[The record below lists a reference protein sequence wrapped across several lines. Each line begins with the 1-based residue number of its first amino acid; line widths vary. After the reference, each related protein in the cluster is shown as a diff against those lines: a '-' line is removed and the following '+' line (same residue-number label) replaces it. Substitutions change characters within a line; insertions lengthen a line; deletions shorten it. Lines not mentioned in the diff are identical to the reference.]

1 MNNNWLRACLLNHG
15 LTEKEANKVLLS
27 KDNIVSTLK
36 DIILD
41 AYDIINDMEEHI
53 EYNNVNYL
61 YPTLSNQGQGK
72 VSDKA
77 EVTNTKDKLY
87 SIAGKSNPDLLQ
99 AILDLE
105 NIYLTALDRFEKCF
119 MGIY

>member
-41 AYDIINDMEEHI
+41 AYDIINDMDEHI
-53 EYNNVNYL
+53 EYNIQPDYESLNNNEKYNVINM
-61 YPTLSNQGQGK
+61 K
-72 VSDKA
+72 
-77 EVTNTKDKLY
+77 EW
-87 SIAGKSNPDLLQ
+87 
-99 AILDLE
+99 
-105 NIYLTALDRFEKCF
+105 RH
-119 MGIY
+119 

>member
-41 AYDIINDMEEHI
+41 AYDIINDMEEH
-53 EYNNVNYL
+53 EYNIQPDYE
-61 YPTLSNQGQGK
+61 TLSNDEK
-72 VSDKA
+72 YNVI
-77 EVTNTKDKLY
+77 
-87 SIAGKSNPDLLQ
+87 SIFK
-99 AILDLE
+99 
-105 NIYLTALDRFEKCF
+105 
-119 MGIY
+119 

>member
-27 KDNIVSTLK
+27 KDNIVSVLK

-53 EYNNVNYL
+53 EYNVQPEYE
-61 YPTLSNQGQGK
+61 TLSN
-72 VSDKA
+72 D
-77 EVTNTKDKLY
+77 
-87 SIAGKSNPDLLQ
+87 
-99 AILDLE
+99 
-105 NIYLTALDRFEKCF
+105 EKYNVISLF
-119 MGIY
+119 K

>member
-41 AYDIINDMEEHI
+41 AYDIINDMDEHI
-53 EYNNVNYL
+53 EYNIQPEYETLNNNEKYNVINM
-61 YPTLSNQGQGK
+61 K
-72 VSDKA
+72 
-77 EVTNTKDKLY
+77 EW
-87 SIAGKSNPDLLQ
+87 
-99 AILDLE
+99 
-105 NIYLTALDRFEKCF
+105 RH
-119 MGIY
+119 

>member
-41 AYDIINDMEEHI
+41 AYDIINDMDEHI
-53 EYNNVNYL
+53 EYNIQPDYETLNNNEKYNVVNM
-61 YPTLSNQGQGK
+61 K
-72 VSDKA
+72 
-77 EVTNTKDKLY
+77 EW
-87 SIAGKSNPDLLQ
+87 
-99 AILDLE
+99 
-105 NIYLTALDRFEKCF
+105 RH
-119 MGIY
+119 

>member
-27 KDNIVSTLK
+27 KNNIVSALK

-53 EYNNVNYL
+53 EYNIQPEYETLNNNEKYNIVNI
-61 YPTLSNQGQGK
+61 K
-72 VSDKA
+72 
-77 EVTNTKDKLY
+77 EW
-87 SIAGKSNPDLLQ
+87 
-99 AILDLE
+99 
-105 NIYLTALDRFEKCF
+105 RR
-119 MGIY
+119 

>member
-15 LTEKEANKVLLS
+15 LTEREANKVLLS

-53 EYNNVNYL
+53 EYNIQPEYESLNNNEKYNV
-61 YPTLSNQGQGK
+61 
-72 VSDKA
+72 V
-77 EVTNTKDKLY
+77 
-87 SIAGKSNPDLLQ
+87 
-99 AILDLE
+99 
-105 NIYLTALDRFEKCF
+105 NIKEWRH
-119 MGIY
+119 